1 MRKTILT
8 ILAAS
13 LIVASTVEIAAAAER
28 YNHKS
33 DRARGQTTEQFRD
46 ANESMDSTAPPSV
59 EQQDRI
65 YYSEGHG
72 ISAPAGH

>member
-46 ANESMDSTAPPSV
+46 ANDSMAPPSV

>member
-46 ANESMDSTAPPSV
+46 ANDSMVPPSV